1 MKLTAAQQEAAYE
14 AQQGRDHAPFQRW
27 QHGSAWTA
35 TDGTQH
41 VASTVA
47 ALRKSGKIGDPEVAA
62 AARFYSDYA
71 FASGAHDPEKS
82 GSGGSVDGYNISQ
95 IDAITHFNAAVRAVG
110 PVAADDLS
118 AVVIAERSTMY
129 LAGGRDGRARVK
141 VALRVSASL
150 KSLSDHYAARDGARA
165 GKSSSIRAVY
175 VAQGAT
181 NAA

>member
-62 AARFYSDYA
+62 AARFYADYA

-95 IDAITHFNAAVRAVG
+95 IDAITRTNA
-110 PVAADDLS
+110 
-118 AVVIAERSTMY
+118 
-129 LAGGRDGRARVK
+129 VK
-141 VALRVSASL
+141 VALKSEPWLLVFRIVVNEQSL
-150 KSLSDHYAARDGARA
+150 RHLAGGNGFRRDRILGKVLAALKALSDHYANTDGSRA
-165 GKSSSIRAVY
+165 GKASPIRALG
-175 VAQGAT
+175 VARGAT
-181 NAA
+181 

>member
-95 IDAITHFNAAVRAVG
+95 IDAITRTNA
-110 PVAADDLS
+110 
-118 AVVIAERSTMY
+118 
-129 LAGGRDGRARVK
+129 VK
-141 VALRVSASL
+141 VALGSQHVWVRLTVIYEVSIRTLADGKDGRAHGKATQQVCEAL
-150 KSLSDHYAARDGARA
+150 KALADHYAETDGSRQGQASR
-165 GKSSSIRAVY
+165 IRAVS
-175 VAQGAT
+175 VDRGAT
-181 NAA
+181 